1 LYNEDRRLN
10 ERRVHFDIDG
20 LKSAA
25 VRCTKGATAVT
36 SMIKLPEG
44 TFNKVYLMT
53 LDTGHEIIA
62 RIPNPNA
69 GPPDLVTASEVATMT
84 FARERLNIPVPKVL
98 GWNASSLNDVKS
110 QYILM
115 EKARGVPLYSVW
127 SEMPLRVKL
136 AIVRSLVGIEAKFT
150 AQTLASGGSLYL
162 DGPEHSGSLYAD
174 SGFTVGPSTDRHF
187 WRHERRN
194 MSLTRGPCEHW
205 Y

>member
-1 LYNEDRRLN
+1 MYNEDRRLN
-10 ERRVHFDIDG
+10 ERLVHFDIDA

-25 VRCTKGATAVT
+25 VRCAKGAAAVT
-36 SMIKLPEG
+36 SMTKLPEG

-53 LDTGHEIIA
+53 LDTGDEIIA

-69 GPPDLVTASEVATMT
+69 GAPDLVTSSEVATMA
-84 FARERLNIPVPKVL
+84 FARERLDIPVPKVL
-98 GWNASSLNDVKS
+98 GWNASSSNDVKS

-136 AIVRSLVGIEAKFT
+136 AIVRSLVGIEGKFT

-162 DGPEHSGSLYAD
+162 DDPQHSDRPKAD
-174 SGFTVGPSTDRHF
+174 SRFTVGPSTDRHF

-194 MSLTRGPCEHW
+194 MSLACGPCEHR